1 MWMANDGNYRE
12 MRYFTPWTRRGETD
26 EHELPRMVEEITK
39 QRLVPFGDAVVAT
52 KDSVI
57 GVELCEELFTPNR

>member
-12 MRYFTPWTRRGETD
+12 LRYFTPWSRRGETD
-26 EHELPRMVEEITK
+26 SFPLPRSIREITG
-39 QRLVPFGDAVVAT
+39 QVEVQFGDAVVST
-52 KDSVI
+52 LDTVI